1 MADWLQLD
9 PNVLPWM
16 RRQGEAAREATQ
28 QFQFGARMAE
38 VQKENAYRNE
48 VLRLQKETQFLKQV
62 SELQI
67 NQGMVEVGKVLSE
80 IADAED
86 WASPQAE
93 AKFYDVVAKNPAIT
107 RSPNFDNLASI
118 FSNARKAKET
128 ADLARERFDTQLAI
142 QDEITARNQSNI
154 ESRFELLNQRLE
166 GMTRLEGLKAEHQK
180 ELAEV
185 RGEIQMLRDQFKPLS
200 TSSDRFDLPYS
211 LQKEYD
217 ARLEAISNDLTLLKK
232 PQEKQAQI
240 KALRSEYEP
249 YRIDRRRPASATTNQ
264 SSGTRI
270 RNKATG
276 KEFIYRG
283 DPKDIPVDQYDL
295 LP

>member
-16 RRQGEAAREATQ
+16 RRQGEAAREATA

-118 FSNARKAKET
+118 FSNARKAKEMS
-128 ADLARERFDTQLAI
+128 ALAQQRFDTQLAI
-142 QDEITARNQSNI
+142 QDAITARNQASI
-154 ESRFELLNQRLE
+154 ESRFDLLGQRLE
-166 GMTRLEGLKAEHQK
+166 GMEKMEGIKSENAK
-180 ELAEV
+180 SLAEL
-185 RGEIQMLRDQFKPLS
+185 RGELQMLRDQLKPQS
-200 TSSDRFDLPYS
+200 GSHYDLPYS
-211 LQKEYD
+211 QQIMMKSELDEVG
-217 ARLEAISNDLTLLKK
+217 RLLRDYEITSEEAAK
-232 PQEKQAQI
+232 
-240 KALRSEYEP
+240 
-249 YRIDRRRPASATTNQ
+249 RRADIAAKYTGATATTTTAPPQ
-264 SSGTRI
+264 RI
-270 RNKATG
+270 RVKAPDGRIGTISAEALEEALKQG
-276 KEFIYRG
+276 YQRVE
-283 DPKDIPVDQYDL
+283 
-295 LP
+295 